1 MLVRAF
7 RTGKV
12 LAGQKT
18 IFEVL
23 DEAITGLEYGSIVV
37 ITSKVVSLCENR
49 VAPKA
54 ETDKAELIRRE
65 ADFFLPATLS
75 KYGHNFTITRN
86 TLAAVSGID
95 ESNSS
100 GDYYVLWPAD
110 AQKSANQIRKYLSEK
125 FKLSS
130 LGVIISDS
138 TTMPMRWGTIGIPLA
153 YSGFQPTHN
162 YIGKPDLFGKPFVVS
177 RGGVAL
183 GLTAAAVAVMGEGTE
198 QTPIAVIS
206 DASFV
211 KFQDHDP
218 TKEELENFYI
228 ANYKED
234 LYEPFLSAVNW
245 QKGGRSK

>member
-1 MLVRAF
+1 MRAVKTDKIF
-7 RTGKV
+7 
-12 LAGQKT
+12 AGQKN

-23 DEAITGLEYGSIVV
+23 DEALPSLENASIVV
-37 ITSKVVSLCENR
+37 ITSKIVSLCEKR
-49 VAPKA
+49 VIPKA
-54 ETDKAELIRRE
+54 GTDKKELIRRE
-65 ADFFLPATLS
+65 ADLFLPATLS

-95 ESNSS
+95 ESNS
-100 GDYYVLWPAD
+100 GGEYYVLWPTD
-110 AQKSANQIRKYLSEK
+110 AQKSANEIREYLSEK
-125 FKLSS
+125 FKLRS

-138 TTMPMRWGTIGIPLA
+138 TTMPMRWGTIGIPLS
-153 YSGFQPTHN
+153 YSGFQATHN
-162 YIGKPDLFGKPFVVS
+162 YIGEPDLFGKSFEVS
-177 RGGVAL
+177 RGGIAL
-183 GLTAAAVAVMGEGTE
+183 GLTAAAVVVMGEGTE

-206 DASFV
+206 GIDFV

-234 LYEPFLSAVNW
+234 LYEPFLSAVEW